1 MIPKN
6 LRHAMKW
13 GLSGM
18 LTLALLGV
26 FIVPGVLARPF
37 RMGFLPDKGEKFGC
51 AACHLKREGGGA
63 RNAFGQ
69 SWEKVVLKAGDK
81 YTDKLGAM
89 DSDGD
94 GFTNDQEFSAGTN
107 PGDPKSKPNP

>member
-1 MIPKN
+1 MMPVD
-6 LRHAMKW
+6 LRQATKYGFCAILMLVFLVA
-13 GLSGM
+13 LS
-18 LTLALLGV
+18 
-26 FIVPGVLARPF
+26 VPWASARPF
-37 RMGFLPDKGEKFGC
+37 RLGFLPDKGEKFGC